1 MRSFLTT
8 TDSMYVLSSYT
19 YFELLLKQVTQHT
32 WKFLSVT
39 LLFPACA
46 WNKHSNIPQQ
56 SVRITPTLYLGLC
69 NSSKSTWAMS
79 TLKTGEVPEE
89 VLPLVNVTVLMHSW
103 AAASLKLQFFICI
116 LLLSFFLFI
125 PLTDPNTLQAVDQ
138 FARFQWLA

>member
-103 AAASLKLQFFICI
+103 AAASLKLQFLSPFYFFP
-116 LLLSFFLFI
+116 SFFSSCW
-125 PLTDPNTLQAVDQ
+125 LTQIHCRQLINLPDFNG
-138 FARFQWLA
+138 